1 MVFASPDSAMH
12 AKRDAMKYC
21 THIIQ
26 NNKDFI
32 ASGLCF
38 LSAYLKDQIR
48 CWRF

>member
-32 ASGLCF
+32 VLGLSF
-38 LSAYLKDQIR
+38 LSAYLKDQIK

>member
-48 CWRF
+48 RWRF